1 MAERCPATCSATE
14 ASISGRH
21 VPFSLSRRRHCRTK
35 PARKEIHTCN
45 WLRFDTRRGTV
56 GSRRWSN
63 TTTQHSHLITAQWQ
77 CTEAQSVNHCSLI
90 LKTQVGCSEFRFVT
104 KRSRPFH
111 HNVDTASAINCR
123 HELDDPMPVA
133 TVRLRYHA
141 SPQRPRVPA
150 TARVLVLR
158 AQVNMVTPAHDSCF
172 PRPGCRQPLS
182 RPTDEQGFLSRNDS
196 NQSIFVAFVRLTG
209 RVLSTGVTET
219 VKSRDSSSYTA
230 CIQHRP

>member
-1 MAERCPATCSATE
+1 MAVHRSPIRESLFSNLE
-14 ASISGRH
+14 DASRLLR
-21 VPFSLSRRRHCRTK
+21 VPICHQK
-35 PARKEIHTCN
+35 IP
-45 WLRFDTRRGTV
+45 
-56 GSRRWSN
+56 
-63 TTTQHSHLITAQWQ
+63 
-77 CTEAQSVNHCSLI
+77 SVSPH
-90 LKTQVGCSEFRFVT
+90 
-104 KRSRPFH
+104 
-111 HNVDTASAINCR
+111 VDTASAINCR
-123 HELDDPMPVA
+123 HELDDPMPVV

-150 TARVLVLR
+150 TARVLILR

-196 NQSIFVAFVRLTG
+196 NQSIFAAFVRLTG

-219 VKSRDSSSYTA
+219 VKSRESSSYTA